1 MDENISAKS
10 SFTVAEIELLPLCG
24 VGIMV
29 LILLV
34 AAVVGVIRLLEMLA
48 GDIIVASVVG
58 ITWLLEML
66 HGDIIAAVVGIT
78 QLLDMLAGVIMASNQ
93 LGLCMVA
100 VALNCKN
107 GISLDQMLVAANV
120 CT

>member
-1 MDENISAKS
+1 
-10 SFTVAEIELLPLCG
+10 
-24 VGIMV
+24 MV

-34 AAVVGVIRLLEMLA
+34 GAVVGVIRLLEILA

-78 QLLDMLAGVIMASNQ
+78 QLLDMFAGDIMAFNQ